1 MKVRS
6 TTLAATFFLTL
17 AVGVFS
23 PAPAPVSA
31 SEASAARSYNLVI
44 GGMT

>member
-1 MKVRS
+1 MRVRS

-23 PAPAPVSA
+23 TAPVSA
-31 SEASAARSYNLVI
+31 SEAAAARSYNLVI